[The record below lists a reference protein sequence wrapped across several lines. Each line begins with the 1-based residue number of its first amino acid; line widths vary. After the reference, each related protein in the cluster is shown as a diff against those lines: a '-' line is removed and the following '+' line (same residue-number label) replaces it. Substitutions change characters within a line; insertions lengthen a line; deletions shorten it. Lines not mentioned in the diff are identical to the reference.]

1 MSVSLKNLTRFCVD
15 EKSVLTVLQKILEEE
30 GKKEEVSVVF
40 VGSKK
45 IKELNRVYRKKDYAT
60 DVLSFVFDEKNF
72 LGEVF
77 VCPAK
82 VKKDFKKEDF
92 TKEFFR
98 VIIHGVLHL
107 CGYRHN
113 TTESEKKMNERTEHY
128 LNIVGG
134 VTRS

>member
-1 MSVSLKNLTRFCVD
+1 MSVSLKNLTRFCID
-15 EKSVLTVLQKILEEE
+15 EKSVSTVLQKILEKE

-45 IKELNRVYRKKDYAT
+45 IKELNKTYRGKNYVT

-82 VKKDFKKEDF
+82 VKKDFQKENF

-113 TTESEKKMNERTEHY
+113 TTESEKKMNKRTEYY
-128 LNIVGG
+128 LEIIIGN
-134 VTRS
+134 

>member
-15 EKSVLTVLQKILEEE
+15 EKLVLTVLQKILEEE

-45 IKELNRVYRKKDYAT
+45 IKELNRVYRGKDYAT

-113 TTESEKKMNERTEHY
+113 TTESEKKMNERTERY
-128 LNIVGG
+128 LNIIGG

>member
-1 MSVSLKNLTRFCVD
+1 MSVSLKNFTRFCVD

-45 IKELNRVYRKKDYAT
+45 IKELNRIYRKKDYTT

-82 VKKDFKKEDF
+82 VKKDFEKEDF

-113 TTESEKKMNERTEHY
+113 TTESEKKMNERTERY
-128 LNIVGG
+128 LNIVE
-134 VTRS
+134 V

>member
-15 EKSVLTVLQKILEEE
+15 EESVLTVLQKILKEEE
-30 GKKEEVSVVF
+30 KKEEVSVVF

-45 IKELNRVYRKKDYAT
+45 IKELNRTYRGKDCVT

-82 VKKDFKKEDF
+82 VKKDFQKEDF

-107 CGYRHN
+107 CGYRHD
-113 TTESEKKMNERTEHY
+113 TTESEKKMNERTEYY
-128 LNIVGG
+128 LNTVGA
-134 VTRS
+134 

>member
-1 MSVSLKNLTRFCVD
+1 
-15 EKSVLTVLQKILEEE
+15 
-30 GKKEEVSVVF
+30 
-40 VGSKK
+40 
-45 IKELNRVYRKKDYAT
+45 
-60 DVLSFVFDEKNF
+60 
-72 LGEVF
+72 
-77 VCPAK
+77 

-113 TTESEKKMNERTEHY
+113 TTESEKKMNERTERY
-128 LNIVGG
+128 LNIIGG

>member
-1 MSVSLKNLTRFCVD
+1 MKISLKNLTRFCID
-15 EKSVLTVLQKILEEE
+15 EKSVIAVLQKILEQEKQE
-30 GKKEEVSVVF
+30 KEISVVF

-45 IKELNRVYRKKDYAT
+45 MRDLNRIYRGKDYTT

-72 LGEVF
+72 QGEVF

-82 VKKDFKKEDF
+82 IKNSFKEEEF

-113 TTESEKKMNERTEHY
+113 DTRSEEKMNERTEYY
-128 LNIVGG
+128 LDA
-134 VTRS
+134 